1 MTATTRHDRTIV
13 DQHNRQAP
21 GYARLADSLA
31 QGDRS
36 AALRARIRAGPED
49 EALDVACGP
58 GRLSLDLAPHVRHV
72 TGIDLTP
79 GMLEQARAAL
89 AASGAGNVAF
99 VEGDAASLPF
109 ADAAFSLVISSAAFH
124 HFATPGRVLAEMAR
138 VCRPGGRIVV
148 GDVTPAEDRTAEY
161 DRMERLRD
169 PSHGHAHSLA
179 ELAALGVAAG
189 LGQPEVHTSL
199 TGPMPYAAVLT
210 TSFPEAA
217 TREELLDMMRQD
229 AAEGRDRL
237 GFRAELG
244 ADGAV
249 LVSYPMSQVVW
260 VRP

>member
-1 MTATTRHDRTIV
+1 MPDATQHDRTIV
-13 DQHNRQAP
+13 DQHNRQAA

-31 QGDRS
+31 QKDRS
-36 AALRARIRAGPED
+36 ATLRARIGAGPED

-58 GRLSLDLAPHVRHV
+58 GRLTLDLAPHVRRII
-72 TGIDLTP
+72 GLDLTP

-99 VEGDAASLPF
+99 VQGDAAALPF

-124 HFATPGRVLAEMAR
+124 HFAAPGRVLAEMAR

-148 GDVTPAEDRTAEY
+148 SDVTPAEDKAAEY

-169 PSHGHAHSLA
+169 PSHGHAHSLVELA
-179 ELAALGVAAG
+179 ELGRAAG
-189 LGQPEVHTSL
+189 LGAPEVHTGL
-199 TGPMPYAAVLT
+199 TGPMPYAAVLA

-217 TREELLDMMRQD
+217 TRENLLEMMRQD

-237 GFRAELG
+237 GFRAALG
-244 ADGAV
+244 EDGAV